1 MDLPSS
7 SELELI
13 QDPEIGLAL
22 LAKCAGEETPV
33 QTRNREFWQYQF
45 MYWQAWRAG
54 DVEAIAHAV
63 TCCMSYNRPP
73 PLWLCRAGYELHEQ
87 CRAGDEKRELG
98 ALREHLARWK
108 AVELV
113 CGRRPGDP
121 RNYKRKV
128 RGDAV
133 WAEAAKLVVG
143 TGAEASAETVRKS
156 HALVRRAGGAQVTLP
171 SYKRAVKKRRRKN
184 KKKKFG

>member
-63 TCCMSYNRPP
+63 TCCMS
-73 PLWLCRAGYELHEQ
+73 LI
-87 CRAGDEKRELG
+87 
-98 ALREHLARWK
+98 
-108 AVELV
+108 
-113 CGRRPGDP
+113 GRRRSGCAGQAMSFASSAGPAT
-121 RNYKRKV
+121 RNV
-128 RGDAV
+128 S
-133 WAEAAKLVVG
+133 L
-143 TGAEASAETVRKS
+143 T
-156 HALVRRAGGAQVTLP
+156 P
-171 SYKRAVKKRRRKN
+171 
-184 KKKKFG
+184 